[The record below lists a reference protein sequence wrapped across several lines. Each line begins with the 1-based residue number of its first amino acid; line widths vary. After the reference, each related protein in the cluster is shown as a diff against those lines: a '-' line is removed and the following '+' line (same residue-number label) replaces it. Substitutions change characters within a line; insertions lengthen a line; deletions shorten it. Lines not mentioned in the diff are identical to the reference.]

1 MYHGAWGAVG
11 RERKEYSIHTSHFFE
26 TYSHCSAARGRGP
39 RDLHGQSTDSLT
51 LVTHTA
57 SASVSMNPIRT
68 KSNTKSQLTRQCEC
82 PEGRREVCYTCNY
95 TFTESIGIEGVG
107 NRSVWMNE
115 MRIACWKSRNE
126 TTCARMGVHENMHEN
141 VC

>member
-1 MYHGAWGAVG
+1 
-11 RERKEYSIHTSHFFE
+11 
-26 TYSHCSAARGRGP
+26 
-39 RDLHGQSTDSLT
+39 
-51 LVTHTA
+51 
-57 SASVSMNPIRT
+57 MNPIRT

-82 PEGRREVCYTCNY
+82 PEGRREVCYTCNC

-107 NRSVWMNE
+107 RSVWMNE

>member
-1 MYHGAWGAVG
+1 MFRCTGSRTPRLA
-11 RERKEYSIHTSHFFE
+11 RTEY
-26 TYSHCSAARGRGP
+26 
-39 RDLHGQSTDSLT
+39 GQSHAGDT
-51 LVTHTA
+51 
-57 SASVSMNPIRT
+57 ASVSMNPIRT

-82 PEGRREVCYTCNY
+82 PEGRREVCYTCNC

-107 NRSVWMNE
+107 RSVWMNE